1 MPAKTEDT
9 PANDNA
15 RPVRLAEQP
24 LQEDPAQQRRRIVAD
39 EAERDPHFSPDRETG
54 QTAEAVASDRN

>member
-15 RPVRLAEQP
+15 RPVRQTEQP
-24 LQEDPAQQRRRIVAD
+24 LQEDPALRRQRMAAD
-39 EAERDPHFSPDRETG
+39 EADREPLFSPGPRDWADR
-54 QTAEAVASDRN
+54 